1 LHKNTGRLDLTKR
14 RTLDYIK
21 LTRLF
26 YLEWNIFEDDD
37 RVLGRVLF
45 EQGLEVGRA
54 GRQDHLVSL
63 ARLTVASLKQKKK

>member
-1 LHKNTGRLDLTKR
+1 VQ
-14 RTLDYIK
+14 
-21 LTRLF
+21 F

-63 ARLTVASLKQKKK
+63 ARLTVASLKKKEK